1 MASERSKS
9 MSEWN
14 SNNTADSN
22 KKPPQHKIVTV
33 QLQDGTILKASW
45 LKDVNKY
52 VRNVNSWRIID
63 TGNYIKD
70 SEVIGW
76 KYDND
81 TDSTDNKK
89 E

>member
-1 MASERSKS
+1 MS

-14 SNNTADSN
+14 DNNTADSN
-22 KKPPQHKIVTV
+22 KKPPQHKIVMV
-33 QLQDGTILKASW
+33 QLQDGTILRASW

-52 VRNVNSWRIID
+52 VRNVNSWCIMD

-76 KYDND
+76 RYDND